1 MINYST
7 NRNKY
12 IVKPTIPDGTE
23 VINYTVIMN
32 EEVIFVGKSK
42 YFGGDYE
49 VDCSDFIESYI
60 AKQTTNVNSA
70 SVTVNFTFDDDPK
83 VTAITCS
90 WVPYVIN
97 LPEPAAKSPFVYL
110 ILTNCG
116 FVMNGG
122 VSVKVPLSFKNGL
135 LDGKTVNHL
144 KKVNYI
150 DKYGDSHNGSMT
162 NHYELECYVDPCW
175 LDVKTKDDFEY
186 VKVALA
192 LQGSKKTTLY
202 GMGVGISGMNVNTGS
217 GFLMEGK
224 VKDIEQIETY
234 SSYSTDKKVPSYKIT
249 FELYR

>member
-7 NRNKY
+7 NREKY
-12 IVKPTIPDGTE
+12 IVKPTIPDGTQ
-23 VINYTVIMN
+23 VVNYTVIIDQ
-32 EEVIFVGKSK
+32 EVIYVGKSR

-60 AKQTTNVNSA
+60 AKSSTNVS
-70 SVTVNFTFDDDPK
+70 SVSVVVNFTYDDDPT
-83 VTAITCS
+83 VHALVCG
-90 WVPYVIN
+90 WAPYVLN
-97 LPEPAAKSPFVYL
+97 LPEPAAAAPFVYL

-116 FVMNGG
+116 FLMDGG
-122 VSVKVPLSFKNGL
+122 VSVKIPLSHTNNM
-135 LDGKTVNHL
+135 LDGKTINHL
-144 KKVNYI
+144 EKVNYI
-150 DKYGDSHNGSMT
+150 DRYGDSHNGSMT

-192 LQGSKKTTLY
+192 LQGAKSTALY
-202 GMGVGISGMNVNTGS
+202 GMGVGISGMNVDTSTG
-217 GFLMEGK
+217 FYMEGK

-249 FELYR
+249 FEIYR

>member
-7 NRNKY
+7 NRSKY
-12 IVKPTIPDGTE
+12 IVKPTIPDGTQ
-23 VINYTVIMN
+23 VVNYTVIIDQ
-32 EEVIFVGKSK
+32 EVIYVGKSR

-60 AKQTTNVNSA
+60 AKQTGNVSSA
-70 SVTVNFTFDDDPK
+70 SVTVNFTFDDDPT

-90 WVPYVIN
+90 WTPYVIN
-97 LPEPAAKSPFVYL
+97 LPEPAAQSPFVYL

-116 FVMNGG
+116 FVMDGG

-144 KKVNYI
+144 EKVNYI

-192 LQGSKKTTLY
+192 LQGSKKTALY
-202 GMGVGISGMNVNTGS
+202 GMGVGISGMSVDTSNA
-217 GFLMEGK
+217 FYIEGK